1 MVAARLERATGGG
14 HRPKEQVSKRANHDK
29 QQEAMVNPMVTIIT
43 TTMRLQ
49 RAPNCLSDTTFQAIF
64 S

>member
-1 MVAARLERATGGG
+1 MAVG

-29 QQEAMVNPMVTIIT
+29 QQEAMVDPMVGIIT

-49 RAPNCLSDTTFQAIF
+49 RAINCLSDTTFQAIF